1 VYQSDA
7 YYKERERP
15 KQGAGRNPGGG
26 ADRGRGVHGSDSA
39 GVDADDDGFIERV
52 LQRRRI
58 GFGDG
63 LQARRSSGDHG
74 GDHGG
79 DLAGNHEGS
88 TVDHTRVRD
97 LVEHELAGLAT
108 TGAMS
113 SSDTESL

>member
-1 VYQSDA
+1 MEDGIPLGACSGKSLSLENSLWDA
-7 YYKERERP
+7 
-15 KQGAGRNPGGG
+15 G
-26 ADRGRGVHGSDSA
+26 
-39 GVDADDDGFIERV
+39 
-52 LQRRRI
+52 
-58 GFGDG
+58 GDG
-63 LQARRSSGDHG
+63 AG